1 MSNADRRNKIPAAPT
16 LTTGGNL
23 LSNVAPPTELPNFVT
38 TVPTP
43 AAPAPYNSEV
53 SSIFKY
59 QSSKVL

>member
-16 LTTGGNL
+16 LATSGNL
-23 LSNVAPPTELPNFVT
+23 LSNVAPPTELPNFIT

-43 AAPAPYNSEV
+43 AASAPYNPEV
-53 SSIFKY
+53 SSIFNY